1 MTALKLMALP
11 AALALAGGAAFA
23 YGSYRSAMREAD
35 AAWRDI
41 ASRPRPPPS
50 LFEPAMVSG
59 LPEIAQR
66 YFRRAI
72 APGTPLRTT
81 VELEMRGT
89 FLLGDKSRYQTYEMT
104 ARQILAPPSEF
115 VWLPHMKSGPMR
127 ITGSDGLVAG
137 APWTR
142 FWLMG
147 LLPVANERASP
158 DMQRSA
164 VFRSAMEGIWVPA
177 SLLPQNGVTWEQAGP
192 DTARVTLQKVQPPI
206 VLELTLA
213 ADGAVREVV
222 GQRWS
227 NANPEHVF
235 RLQPFGGTIEAD
247 AAFDGFTIPSVV
259 RVGNH
264 FKTDDF
270 LPFFQVELT
279 RARYL

>member
-11 AALALAGGAAFA
+11 VALAVAGGAGFAFW
-23 YGSYRSAMREAD
+23 SYRSAMREAE
-35 AAWRDI
+35 AAWREL
-41 ASRPRPPPS
+41 ASRPRPPVG
-50 LFEPAMVSG
+50 LFEPGMVAG

-66 YFRRAI
+66 YFQRAI

-81 VELEMRGT
+81 VELEMQGA
-89 FLLGDKSRYQTYEMT
+89 FLLGEKSGYQTYRMT
-104 ARQILAPPSEF
+104 ARQLLAPPSEF
-115 VWLPHMKSGPMR
+115 VWIPQMTSGLMR
-127 ITGSDGLVAG
+127 VSGSDGLVAG
-137 APWTR
+137 SPWTR

-158 DMQRSA
+158 DLLRSA

-177 SLLPQNGVTWEQAGP
+177 SLLPQNGVLWEQVAP
-192 DTARVTLQKVQPPI
+192 DKARVTLQKVDPAI

-213 ADGAVREVV
+213 PNGAVREVV

-247 AAFDGFTIPSVV
+247 AVFDGYTIPSRV

-264 FKTDDF
+264 FKTEDY
-270 LPFFQVELT
+270 LPFFQADIT
-279 RARYL
+279 RARFH